1 MLEHISVGIKY
12 YKIPT
17 AAKFTPK
24 IMLEFECGLERN
36 GKMAWLKQGCQCSCS
51 FSFASLFFLKDSSLD
66 QNHDGTLLLAF
77 ISAQKKTF
85 LSRCRTW
92 TSVSRLLHD
101 NKGRKKLEQLVCSLG
116 LYDKKQL
123 YMRWSQF
130 WHFRS
135 NVPRYEVDLWCLGW
149 FVQNMRTVLLPAPQ
163 FYTLVQ
169 FLFHRLNFVG
179 FCTKFPLVAFLY
191 KTFFCEHKTAHFC
204 KCCAQKAQCF
214 TLNVWINLNK
224 SERSTPCAP
233 VKCANLNMCICA
245 NVHMLKEYCSW
256 HWDLLFAALPWW
268 TFC

>member
-1 MLEHISVGIKY
+1 MRTGAQWKDGL
-12 YKIPT
+12 
-17 AAKFTPK
+17 AKTRLPVQ
-24 IMLEFECGLERN
+24 LL
-36 GKMAWLKQGCQCSCS
+36 
-51 FSFASLFFLKDSSLD
+51 LFFRLSFLSQRFLIGSKSRR
-66 QNHDGTLLLAF
+66 NFAF
-77 ISAQKKTF
+77 NFYFCSEKKTF

-191 KTFFCEHKTAHFC
+191 KTFFLWAQNCPFLQVLRTKGSMLHTECVNKFEQKWKEHTLCTCE
-204 KCCAQKAQCF
+204 
-214 TLNVWINLNK
+214 
-224 SERSTPCAP
+224 
-233 VKCANLNMCICA
+233 MC
-245 NVHMLKEYCSW
+245 
-256 HWDLLFAALPWW
+256 
-268 TFC
+268 